1 MSLLQNL
8 LSLWLEW
15 KALDLTS
22 SHMYWICI
30 EYLLFL
36 KTYIETIL
44 RSWLKVW
51 QCVAVSDITNLW
63 FFNFQENVI
72 YKDFQ

>member
-1 MSLLQNL
+1 MSLFQNL

-22 SHMYWICI
+22 SHMYWIS
-30 EYLLFL
+30 LFL
-36 KTYIETIL
+36 KKTYVETIL

-63 FFNFQENVI
+63 FFIFQENAI